1 MNVLMQRRRERLDR
15 LAEAGGPGGSG
26 GQSLLAEAFTRL
38 RRNPVAVT
46 GAGIIVVFLLV
57 AVFAPLLAP
66 HNAEDSFEALRA
78 SLRPDSIPG
87 PLPGFPLGSDQNGR
101 DELSRMILASQQT
114 LLVGVLA
121 TVLGLLAG
129 VLIGVLA
136 GAFGGW
142 VDTLL
147 MRLTDVLLSFPS
159 LLLAI
164 SIAALA
170 AKASQTTVIIAV
182 AVVSVPVFA
191 RLLRGAMLAQRSSD
205 YVLAATALG
214 IQRRHIVL
222 RHMLPNAVGPVIV
235 QATLVLASSILDAAA
250 LSFLGLG
257 DADPGRAEWG
267 LMLANAQTYLDVRPE
282 LAFYPAVAII
292 LVALGFTLLGEALRE
307 ALDPKSRR

>member
-1 MNVLMQRRRERLDR
+1 MTILQRRRRDR
-15 LAEAGGPGGSG
+15 IDALAGVGAGDG
-26 GQSLLAEAFTRL
+26 GQSLLAEAGSRL
-38 RRNPVAVT
+38 RRNPVALV

-66 HNAEDSFEALRA
+66 HGAEESFEQLRA
-78 SLRPDSIPG
+78 ALRPDAIPRAM
-87 PLPGFPLGSDQNGR
+87 PGFPLGSDQNGR

-121 TVLGLLAG
+121 TLFGLVAG
-129 VLIGVLA
+129 MLIGMLA

-142 VDTLL
+142 LDAVL
-147 MRLTDVLLSFPS
+147 MRLTDVLLAFPS

-164 SIAALA
+164 SVAALA
-170 AKASQTTVIIAV
+170 TRASQTTVIIAV

-191 RLLRGAMLAQRSSD
+191 RLLRGAMLAQRSAD

-214 IQRRHIVL
+214 VRRRDVVL
-222 RHMLPNAVGPVIV
+222 RHMLPNSVGPVIV

-267 LMLANAQTYLDVRPE
+267 LMLATAQGFIDVRPE
-282 LAFYPAVAII
+282 LAFYPAAAII
-292 LVALGFTLLGEALRE
+292 VVALGFTLFGEALRE
-307 ALDPKSRR
+307 ALDPKNRR

>member
-1 MNVLMQRRRERLDR
+1 MNMLMQRRRDRLDR
-15 LAEAGGPGGSG
+15 LADAGGQGEGK
-26 GQSLLAEAFTRL
+26 SLLAEALVRL
-38 RRNPVAVT
+38 RRNPVAIV
-46 GAGIIVVFLLV
+46 GAAIIAVFLLV

-78 SLRPDSIPG
+78 ALRPDAIPG
-87 PLPGFPLGSDQNGR
+87 PMPGFPLGSDQNGR
-101 DELSRMILASQQT
+101 DEMSRMILASRQT

-121 TVLGLLAG
+121 TLLGLAAG
-129 VLIGVLA
+129 MLIGVVA
-136 GAFGGW
+136 GAAGGW
-142 VDTLL
+142 ADTVL

-170 AKASQTTVIIAV
+170 ASASQTTVIIAV
-182 AVVSVPVFA
+182 AIVSVPVFA

-205 YVLAATALG
+205 YVLAATSLG
-214 IQRRHIVL
+214 IRRRHIVL

-267 LMLANAQTYLDVRPE
+267 LMLANAQSYLDVRPE

-292 LVALGFTLLGEALRE
+292 LVALGFTLLGEAMRE